1 MFLFRDVLPFPLELP
16 DAIARASSHK
26 ELESISHMGIGWSFH
41 FFPPIEDFVS
51 MLNFKY
57 FDLPGFI

>member
-41 FFPPIEDFVS
+41 FSLIEDFVS
-51 MLNFKY
+51 MLKLKY

>member
-41 FFPPIEDFVS
+41 FSLIEDFVS
-51 MLNFKY
+51 MLKFKY